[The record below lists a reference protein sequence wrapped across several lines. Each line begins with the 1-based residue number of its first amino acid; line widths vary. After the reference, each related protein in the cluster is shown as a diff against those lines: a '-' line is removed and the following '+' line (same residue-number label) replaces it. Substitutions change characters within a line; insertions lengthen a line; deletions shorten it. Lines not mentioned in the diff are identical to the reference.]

1 MANGIKYK
9 TMIANKQLSEF
20 VKKAIE
26 DEEEE
31 E

>member
-20 VKKAIE
+20 VSKAIE
-26 DEEEE
+26 DEEEGE
-31 E
+31 